1 MVFLVLTLFF
11 SFLFTTFRK
20 LLINSWLQA
29 VYPLQALCR
38 SRVSAHYHVMKT
50 ITFIIWQGRVRQ
62 KPVNHGARSPGS
74 SSWPLPPPA
83 LLWGFLPSRRGVCTT
98 PSLQTSRPS
107 EVPAVCGWWR
117 HLSVKWGGGGDR
129 GDEWETGSD
138 LINQSQTSGSTLH
151 VYTPKS
157 K

>member
-11 SFLFTTFRK
+11 PPFLFTTFRK

-50 ITFIIWQGRVRQ
+50 ITFNIWQGRVRQ
-62 KPVNHGARSPGS
+62 KPVNHGHAHRVPPHGPSHRSHCS
-74 SSWPLPPPA
+74 
-83 LLWGFLPSRRGVCTT
+83 GVSC
-98 PSLQTSRPS
+98 
-107 EVPAVCGWWR
+107 
-117 HLSVKWGGGGDR
+117 HLSEAFVRHRLSKLHVPQKYPQCAAGEGVYQWGGGGDR
-129 GDEWETGSD
+129 GDEWETGPD
-138 LINQSQTSGSTLH
+138 LINQSQTSGSTLR